1 MKILKRLNVIK
12 VVTENSFKVG
22 DVLCCEWGYTQRL
35 VNFYKVIDI
44 TNTFVR
50 VVALE
55 EKLVSHNGY
64 GQEGKVIPSDKVRKD
79 SDVDNKKFK
88 VKFHGNVP
96 YISINFSITPVEKW
110 DGKPK
115 YFNLYD

>member
-1 MKILKRLNVIK
+1 MKILKRLNIVK
-12 VVTENSFKVG
+12 AVTENPFRVG
-22 DVLCCEWGYTQRL
+22 DILCCEWGYTQQL
-35 VNFYKVIDI
+35 VDFYKVIAT
-44 TNTFVR
+44 TNSFVQL
-50 VVALE
+50 VALE
-55 EKLVSHNGY
+55 EKRVSQDDY

-79 SDVDNKKFK
+79 SYVDNKKFK

-96 YISINFSITPVEKW
+96 YISINSSITPVEKW